1 METKWF
7 SQPDASGVTRH
18 RLFKRNTRM
27 GAWGQTPYFIDTAS
41 ARHQFTYG
49 KKHGL
54 YGSGMGELVASANVP
69 YRIAACF
76 GGFSKLSEAKKAA
89 EHRLHADVGD
99 SADLQAV
106 SYTQALSTSQAVA

>member
-7 SQPDASGVTRH
+7 SQTQAHGGVRH
-18 RLFKRNTRM
+18 QLFKRNTKM
-27 GAWGQTPYFIDTAS
+27 GAWGQTPYFVDCAPNIA
-41 ARHQFTYG
+41 HYTYG
-49 KKHGL
+49 KKYGL

-89 EHRLHADVGD
+89 EHRLHADVVD
-99 SADLQAV
+99 SADLQTV
-106 SYTQALSTSQAVA
+106 SHTQTLSKSQAVA

>member
-7 SQPDASGVTRH
+7 SQTEVNGNVRH
-18 RLFKRNTRM
+18 RLYKRNTKM
-27 GAWGQTPYFIDTAS
+27 GAWGQTPYFVDSAAS
-41 ARHQFTYG
+41 SAHYTYG
-49 KKHGL
+49 KKHCL
-54 YGSGMGELVASANVP
+54 YGSGMGSLVASVNVP

-106 SYTQALSTSQAVA
+106 SYTKSLSTSQAVA